1 MPRRPFAKTL
11 GFREVHP
18 VTAPATFRF
27 RLRLAARQPGKL
39 PFPKPE
45 VQIAVSDSL
54 TLEVAARNAE
64 TLEAA
69 TNFHIDGP
77 GFLSAEAA
85 ATAAEALRVR
95 LRLLNA
101 ILGLGLNIPVG
112 DKITAQVSDEIK
124 SKVKSEQGATVV
136 DSVWGT
142 SVFPDD
148 GLHFEYVLSG
158 NIAVS
163 PNDPQYLLEGVK
175 KLWELDISLDKQS
188 EEALQILCL
197 ATQETSDK
205 AAFLTS
211 YLALE
216 QLVDRRP
223 RCVAAKEVLQRFRRE
238 LKELGADNEHPLPP
252 EEASSLAGVLGSL
265 SEESFSSALRRL
277 GRQISQPTQV
287 CGLSVPKFLSA
298 CVDARNKIAHH
309 AEPETSIPFAD
320 LSKSLREFVLMLVW
334 TRNKLPNFNLNTP
347 PSAVSIPAGGLSI
360 RVM

>member
-1 MPRRPFAKTL
+1 M
-11 GFREVHP
+11 
-18 VTAPATFRF
+18 TAPTPFRF

-39 PFPKPE
+39 QFPKPE

-77 GFLSAEAA
+77 GFLSPETASI
-85 ATAAEALRVR
+85 AAEALRVR

-112 DKITAQVSDEIK
+112 NKISAQVSDEIK
-124 SKVKSEQGATVV
+124 TKLKAEQGATVV
-136 DSVWGT
+136 DSVWGA

-148 GLHFEYVLSG
+148 GLHFEYVVSG

-163 PNDPQYLLEGVK
+163 PSNPQYLLEGIK
-175 KLWELDISLDKQS
+175 KLWELDIALDKQS
-188 EEALQILCL
+188 EDALQILCL

-216 QLVDRRP
+216 ELVDRRP
-223 RCVAAKEVLQRFRRE
+223 RSDAAKEVLQRFQKE
-238 LKELGADNEHPLPP
+238 LSELGAYSEHPLPQ
-252 EEASSLAGVLGSL
+252 EEANSLVGVLGSL
-265 SEESFSSALRRL
+265 SEESFSSALSRL
-277 GRQISQPTQV
+277 GRQITQPTEI

-298 CVDARNKIAHH
+298 CIDARNKIAHH
-309 AEPETSIPFAD
+309 AEPETTVPLTD

-334 TRNKLPNFNLNTP
+334 TRNKLPNFTLNTP
-347 PSAVSIPAGGLSI
+347 PSAVSIPPGGLSI

>member
-1 MPRRPFAKTL
+1 L
-11 GFREVHP
+11 
-18 VTAPATFRF
+18 TAPTPFRF

-77 GFLSAEAA
+77 GFLSPETASI
-85 ATAAEALRVR
+85 AAEALRVR

-112 DKITAQVSDEIK
+112 NKISAQVSDEIK
-124 SKVKSEQGATVV
+124 TKLKAEQGATVV
-136 DSVWGT
+136 DSVWGA

-148 GLHFEYVLSG
+148 GLHFEYVVSG

-163 PNDPQYLLEGVK
+163 PSDPQYLLEGIK
-175 KLWELDISLDKQS
+175 KLWELDIALDKQS
-188 EEALQILCL
+188 EDALQILCL

-216 QLVDRRP
+216 ELVDRRP
-223 RCVAAKEVLQRFRRE
+223 RSDAAKEVLQRFQKE
-238 LKELGADNEHPLPP
+238 LSELGADSEHPLPQ
-252 EEASSLAGVLGSL
+252 EEANSLVGVLGSL
-265 SEESFSSALRRL
+265 SEESFSSALSRL
-277 GRQISQPTQV
+277 GRQITQPTEI

-298 CVDARNKIAHH
+298 CIDARNKIAHH
-309 AEPETSIPFAD
+309 AEPETTVPLTD

-334 TRNKLPNFNLNTP
+334 TRNKLPNFTLNTP
-347 PSAVSIPAGGLSI
+347 PSAVSIPPGGLSI